1 MTINRSTESI
11 KLIISIAICLLA
23 GVLGSV
29 FTIPAIPTWYAAL
42 IKPSFA
48 PPNWVFFP
56 VWTALFILMGISL
69 FLIWRMDM
77 QDQLV
82 KKALFLFASQ
92 LILNVLWSAA
102 FFGLKSPLAGL
113 IDISILWILILFTI
127 LNFMKLSRASGI
139 LLIPYLL
146 WVSFAAILNFAI
158 WRLNSVF

>member
-1 MTINRSTESI
+1 MINKDVPVLI

-29 FTIPAIPTWYAAL
+29 FTTPAIPTWYATL

-56 VWTALFILMGISL
+56 VWTTLFIMMGISL
-69 FLIWRMDM
+69 FLIWQKGLDNR
-77 QDQLV
+77 QV
-82 KKALFLFASQ
+82 KIALYIFGVQ

-113 IDISILWILILFTI
+113 IVISILWIFILFTI
-127 LNFMKLSRASGI
+127 QVFMKVSRTAAL
-139 LLIPYLL
+139 LLIPYIL
-146 WVSFAAILNFAI
+146 WVSFAAVINFFI
-158 WRLNSVF
+158 WRLNN